1 MKILSVFVLVLTCGL
16 VPCQADTTPTQTWNV
31 VAMCDPTLNPIAPF
45 CGLPA
50 KIEAVFTTQLRTG
63 EFFDPEDTDFFEGT
77 NAVVTNITGTFDG
90 LPITFSPPA
99 EGETLTG
106 WLADNGFP
114 EGVGFAAGGIRFDLS
129 FEDGNIFLSCF
140 STMPCGITP
149 IGTLFPMETM
159 DWSAVQN
166 VPESSLILDASH
178 WIVVIGTIAL
188 GADELAEIGEE
199 LGAAG
204 ARPAWAAFS
213 QYTKHSSRNKL
224 FQVLDR
230 HNRPVALALPLP
242 RSRQSPIAASS
253 A

>member
-166 VPESSLILDASH
+166 VPESSLFWMLLTGLSL
-178 WIVVIGTIAL
+178 L
-188 GADELAEIGEE
+188 GLS
-199 LGAAG
+199 
-204 ARPAWAAFS
+204 RWAQMS
-213 QYTKHSSRNKL
+213 LRKL
-224 FQVLDR
+224 
-230 HNRPVALALPLP
+230 PK
-242 RSRQSPIAASS
+242 S
-253 A
+253 